1 MLAAAAPEK
10 QRDER
15 PTTAKSNAGA
25 VSVEFP
31 QPITA

>member
-10 QRDER
+10 RRGER

-25 VSVEFP
+25 VCVDFS
-31 QPITA
+31 